1 MDFIKEINNALNS
14 FVWGYP
20 MIILLLFTSIYLTVK
35 MGFFQF
41 RYFGYVLKCTL
52 FSLFK
57 KRPKDDT
64 SGKDKITPFQ
74 ALTTALASTIG
85 TGNIIGVS
93 TAIIIGGPGAVFWM
107 WLSACFGMI
116 TIFTE
121 NILSIHFRKYDKNGN
136 IQGGTISYLEH
147 AFDKFKSLKS
157 LGKTLAVSFSV
168 FCAVAAFGT
177 GNMVQI
183 NSIATAASSE
193 FSIPPILSG
202 IVVAILTG
210 IIIIGGVKRI
220 GKVTEMLVPIMSIF
234 YIIFSVY
241 VIAVNYKNIP
251 NVFGNI
257 FSNAFGVDAIT
268 GGISGVVFKHAISL
282 GFQRGVSSNEA
293 GMGTAPMI
301 HATSSTKDPVVQGMW
316 GIFQVFVDTIVIC
329 TLTALS
335 ILTSG
340 VISSDKCGIYAGD
353 NPINAFVLVRNA
365 FSTALGKYACIILTI
380 SIILFA
386 FSTIIG
392 WCFNGERAIS
402 YLISEKAVMPYR
414 VLYVIFIL
422 VGSVTSLEFAWDV
435 ASTLNG
441 LMAIPNLIGLLMLSS
456 VALKLK
462 NKH

>member
-1 MDFIKEINNALNS
+1 LDIIKEINNALNS

-20 MIILLLFTSIYLTVK
+20 MIILLLGTSIYLTVR

-41 RYFGYVLKCTL
+41 RHFGYVLKCTL

-57 KRPKDDT
+57 KKSKDEI
-64 SGKDKITPFQ
+64 SVKDRITPFQ

-136 IQGGTISYLEH
+136 LQGGTISYLER
-147 AFDKFKSLKS
+147 AFDKSNSLKS

-183 NSIATAASSE
+183 NSIATAAHSE
-193 FSIPPILSG
+193 FSVPPIVSG
-202 IVVAILTG
+202 IVIAILTG
-210 IIIIGGVKRI
+210 IIIIGGVNRI
-220 GKVTEMLVPIMSIF
+220 GKVTEMLVPVMSIF

-251 NVFGNI
+251 NVLSSIISG
-257 FSNAFGVDAIT
+257 AFGVDAIT
-268 GGISGVVFKHAISL
+268 GGITGAVFKHAISL

-293 GMGTAPMI
+293 GLGTAPMI
-301 HATSSTKDPVVQGMW
+301 HSASSTKDPVIQGMW

-329 TLTALS
+329 TLTAFA
-335 ILTSG
+335 ILTSN
-340 VISSDKCGIYAGD
+340 VISPNEYGVYAGK

-365 FSTALGKYACIILTI
+365 FSTALGDYACIILTI

-386 FSTIIG
+386 FSTLIG
-392 WCFNGERAIS
+392 WCYNGEKAIS
-402 YLISEKAVMPYR
+402 YLISEKAIVPYR
-414 VLYVIFIL
+414 VIYVIFIL

-441 LMAIPNLIGLLMLSS
+441 LMAIPNLIGLLCLSG
-456 VALKLK
+456 VAVKLK
-462 NKH
+462 NKR